1 MLPFLRIKYSLNFL
15 GGAML
20 LTKQLKSISLLM
32 LSALILMSCSSKKD
46 DLRLKQA
53 GLYFGAGTQSLME
66 KEYTEALKNLLQ
78 ANSMDPNNPEILNNL
93 GMAYY
98 FKGEKDLAIKHL
110 NLALKYNPD
119 SSDAK
124 VNLASILF
132 KDKNF
137 REAER
142 LYKLVLKDLTYDKQA
157 RTLFNLG
164 IIELQAKD
172 DSVAAEN
179 YFKKS
184 LKEDENY
191 CPSYFQLGL
200 VQYNRRQ
207 FNTALK
213 NFKEAGMGNCYEAPA
228 PHYYQ
233 ALTLIELRQFDEAR
247 IKLDE
252 IETRFKKSSFAIK
265 AREKILELNQIE
277 TKKSNVS
284 HASKT
289 MLESPD
295 F

>member
-1 MLPFLRIKYSLNFL
+1 MI
-15 GGAML
+15 
-20 LTKQLKSISLLM
+20 LT
-32 LSALILMSCSSKKD
+32 SCSSKKD

-98 FKGEKDLAIKHL
+98 FKGEKDLAVKHL
-110 NLALKYNPD
+110 KLALKINPD

-124 VNLASILF
+124 VNLASIFF
-132 KDKNF
+132 KDKNYS
-137 REAER
+137 EAER

-164 IIELQAKD
+164 IIEFEAKND
-172 DSVAAEN
+172 LIAAEN
-179 YFKKS
+179 YFKRS
-184 LKEDENY
+184 LKEDSNY
-191 CPSYFQLGL
+191 CPAYFQLGL
-200 VQYNRRQ
+200 TQFKRRQ
-207 FNTALK
+207 FNNALK
-213 NFKEAGMGNCYEAPA
+213 NFKEAGMGSCYETPA

-233 ALTLIELRQFDEAR
+233 ALTQIELRQFDDAR

-252 IETRFKKSSFAIK
+252 IETRFKKSNFAIK

-277 TKKSNVS
+277 TKKSNDS